1 MIVSIEG
8 KLVSSTLVSAVI
20 DVNGIGYEVHV
31 PLTVSTKFPNIGSQL
46 KLHTYAIYRED
57 KQELYGF
64 STTDERDFF
73 RLMVEKVSGVGPK
86 TTLNLMSK
94 LSLNLLKDAIT
105 MRNADI
111 IAQCHGIGK
120 KSAERIIMEL
130 SDKDFSTINHP
141 QSINSNVS
149 SLSTSMNDAIA
160 ALISLGYKANDAEKA
175 IQRSISKLGNDA
187 STENLIRSALNS

>member
-20 DVNGIGYEVHV
+20 DVNGIGYEIQV
-31 PLTVSTKFPNIGSQL
+31 PLSVSTKFPSIGSQL

-73 RLMVEKVSGVGPK
+73 KLMVEKVSGVGPK
-86 TTLNLMSK
+86 TALNLMSK

-105 MRNADI
+105 TRNADI
-111 IAQCHGIGK
+111 IAKCHGIGK

>member
-20 DVNGIGYEVHV
+20 DVNGIGYEVNV
-31 PLTVSTKFPNIGSQL
+31 PLSVSTKFPSIGSQL

-64 STTDERDFF
+64 FTTDERDFF
-73 RLMVEKVSGVGPK
+73 KLMVEKVSGVGPK
-86 TTLNLMSK
+86 TALNLMSK

-111 IAQCHGIGK
+111 IAKCHGIGK

-130 SDKDFSTINHP
+130 SDKDFSTINHN
-141 QSINSNVS
+141 QSTNNNVS
-149 SLSTSMNDAIA
+149 SSSTSMNDAIA

-187 STENLIRSALNS
+187 STENLIRTALNS

>member
-31 PLTVSTKFPNIGSQL
+31 PLTVSTKFPSIGSSL

-57 KQELYGF
+57 KHELYGF
-64 STTDERDFF
+64 STIDERDFF
-73 RLMVEKVSGVGPK
+73 KLIVEKVSGVGPK
-86 TTLNLMSK
+86 TALNLMSK

-105 MRNADI
+105 MRNVDI
-111 IAQCHGIGK
+111 ISKCHGIGK

-130 SDKDFSTINHP
+130 SDKDFSTTNHSP
-141 QSINSNVS
+141 SINNNIS
-149 SLSTSMNDAIA
+149 SSSTSMTDAIS
-160 ALISLGYKANDAEKA
+160 ALISLGYKSTDAEKA

-187 STENLIRSALNS
+187 STENLIRTALNN

>member
-1 MIVSIEG
+1 
-8 KLVSSTLVSAVI
+8 
-20 DVNGIGYEVHV
+20 
-31 PLTVSTKFPNIGSQL
+31 
-46 KLHTYAIYRED
+46 
-57 KQELYGF
+57 
-64 STTDERDFF
+64 
-73 RLMVEKVSGVGPK
+73 
-86 TTLNLMSK
+86 
-94 LSLNLLKDAIT
+94 